1 VDIDG
6 GLVQSAHAQEGAKV
20 AEAQRQLHNAS
31 LYVWHVRDEA
41 MLIGID
47 TYILF
52 HTLLGSVIMYSGTNL
67 AYVDALF
74 FASGAATQSGLN
86 TVDVN
91 TTPIHVQVWMMIA
104 ACMCTPIFINTFVVF
119 IRLYWFEKRFQNVV
133 IESRSA
139 RHTRTMSRRRSE
151 MKSELGQDLNEE
163 ERGVGN
169 RQIHVMRSAN
179 GRAEGGKIEDEH
191 AFAEGMDNAGI
202 SKIKTANDDDV
213 DPLERPMT
221 PVHQVTSNVMWA
233 DNLSTP
239 RQKERQR
246 LRDSVESA
254 GDRLPEA
261 NREQSIAFV
270 EKQREPKQKATL
282 RIPGPR
288 DYELG
293 LKPEEVTDGDDNLH
307 RAISRVSEESHPRR
321 NRSNSVPP
329 EVMNG
334 DDHPMK
340 YHITID
346 VPNRQRPAT
355 GASVYNRARTTDDV
369 STPNSTVAGAGAGA
383 GGLRARSR
391 TRTLGSFLT
400 RGKEEDADPMP
411 YLSWTPTIGRN
422 SNFVDLT
429 EEQREELGGIEYRAL
444 KMLACILSF
453 YFVGFHLLG
462 MVVFTPWITH
472 TAQFRSIVEAVNV
485 KPAWWGVFTSA
496 SMFNDLGFTL
506 TPDSMVSFQRA
517 VLPLLLGTFLIII
530 GNTGFPCM
538 LRFIIWLCSI
548 CTPKGS
554 GKWEELKFLLDHP
567 RRCFTLL
574 FPSKA
579 NWWLFWILIGLNGID
594 IIFFIILDLND
605 PTVTSMPPG
614 FRFLAG
620 LFQAAATRTAGFA
633 VVSLAELHP
642 AIQVSYLIMM
652 YISIFPIAMSMRQT
666 NVYEEKSLGVWAGG
680 DDTGEEENSYL
691 SHHLRRQL
699 SFDLWF
705 VFLGFFLIAIIEGS
719 RLENTNEYAFSL
731 FSVLFE
737 IVSAYGTVGL
747 SLGFPGFNTS
757 FSGQFRTLSK
767 LIVIAMQ
774 IRGRHRGLPYA
785 LDRAI
790 LLPSESLH
798 QKENEDATRRARRGS
813 NALDTMGTMSVDGG
827 GGLQRQGT
835 GVSRRS
841 SMSGDAGRLSTAE
854 RFKPKQ
860 LRRILSGAFSAGPT
874 GPSHREKHN

>member
-1 VDIDG
+1 
-6 GLVQSAHAQEGAKV
+6 
-20 AEAQRQLHNAS
+20 
-31 LYVWHVRDEA
+31 
-41 MLIGID
+41 
-47 TYILF
+47 
-52 HTLLGSVIMYSGTNL
+52 MYSGGGL
-67 AYVDALF
+67 RYIDALF

-86 TVDVN
+86 TIDVN
-91 TTPIHVQVWMMIA
+91 LTKTHVQVWMLIA
-104 ACMCTPIFINTFVVF
+104 TCMCTPIFINTFVVF

-139 RHTRTMSRRRSE
+139 RQTRSLSRRRSE
-151 MKSELGQDLNEE
+151 MKADPDRDLNEE
-163 ERGVGN
+163 ERGVGG
-169 RQIHVMRSAN
+169 RRIHVMRQHN
-179 GRAEGGKIEDEH
+179 GHAHGGKIEDEQ
-191 AFAEGMDNAGI
+191 AFVNGTGDAGI
-202 SKIKTANDDDV
+202 VTEKPADDDNV
-213 DPLERPMT
+213 GPHDRPETPL
-221 PVHQVTSNVMWA
+221 HQISSNVVWA

-239 RQKERQR
+239 RQKERHRIQE
-246 LRDSVESA
+246 SVGTPEN
-254 GDRLPEA
+254 RLPEK

-270 EKQREPKQKATL
+270 EKQREPKQKGTL

-293 LKPEEVTDGDDNLH
+293 LKPEEVAEGDETLH
-307 RAISRVSEESHPRR
+307 QTTSRTSEDSHPRR

-329 EVMNG
+329 EAMNG
-334 DDHPMK
+334 DDHPLK

-346 VPNRQRPAT
+346 VPSRPRPAT
-355 GASVYNRARTTDDV
+355 GASVYNRARPHDDTE
-369 STPNSTVAGAGAGA
+369 SHTSAGGGGGGRA
-383 GGLRARSR
+383 GGLGGLRSR
-391 TRTLGSFLT
+391 SKSRTIGSFLT
-400 RGKEEDADPMP
+400 KSKDEDVDPMP

-444 KMLACILSF
+444 KMLACILTF
-453 YFVGFHLLG
+453 YFVGFHLMG
-462 MVVFTPWITH
+462 MVILTPWITQ
-472 TAQFRSIVEAVNV
+472 TPTYRRVVEAVNV
-485 KPAWWGVFTSA
+485 RPAWWGVFTAA
-496 SMFNDLGFTL
+496 SLFNDLGFTL
-506 TPDSMVSFQRA
+506 TPDSMISFQKA
-517 VLPLLLGTFLIII
+517 VVPLVLGTFLIII

-538 LRFIIWLCSI
+538 LRFVIWLCAK
-548 CTPKGS
+548 CTPRGS
-554 GKWEELKFLLDHP
+554 ATWEELKFLLDHP

-594 IIFFIILDLND
+594 LIFFIILDLND
-605 PTVTSMPPG
+605 PTVTDLPPG
-614 FRFLAG
+614 FRFLGG
-620 LFQAAATRTAGFA
+620 LFQAASTRTAGFA
-633 VVSLAELHP
+633 VVNIADLHP
-642 AIQVSYLIMM
+642 AIQVSYMVMM

-666 NVYEEKSLGVWAGG
+666 NVYEEKSLGVWADN
-680 DDTGEEENSYL
+680 DDVGEPSSYL

-719 RLENTNEYAFSL
+719 RLEDAKLYSFNL

-747 SLGFPGFNTS
+747 SLGYPNSNTS

-767 LIVIAMQ
+767 LIIIAMQ

-813 NALDTMGTMSVDGG
+813 NALDMGMSMSTDRAGD

-835 GVSRRS
+835 GMSYRS
-841 SMSGDAGRLSTAE
+841 NMSGETGRHSATGG
-854 RFKPKQ
+854 FKPKQ
-860 LRRILSGAFSAGPT
+860 LTRILSGAFSAGP
-874 GPSHREKHN
+874 SAQHHRDKRA

>member
-1 VDIDG
+1 M
-6 GLVQSAHAQEGAKV
+6 AT
-20 AEAQRQLHNAS
+20 
-31 LYVWHVRDEA
+31 
-41 MLIGID
+41 LIGGTD
-47 TYILF
+47 SYIIA
-52 HTLLGSVIMYSGTNL
+52 HTLLGSVIMYAGGGL
-67 AYVDALF
+67 KYVDALF

-91 TTPIHVQVWMMIA
+91 LTKLYVQVWMLIST
-104 ACMCTPIFINTFVVF
+104 CMCTPIFINTFVVF

-139 RHTRTMSRRRSE
+139 RHTRTLSRRRSE
-151 MKSELGQDLNEE
+151 MKEELNNDLNGE

-169 RQIHVMRSAN
+169 RQIHVMRLNN
-179 GRAEGGKIEDEH
+179 GHAHGGKIEDEH
-191 AFAEGMDNAGI
+191 AFSDGTDNTGI
-202 SKIKTANDDDV
+202 RSEKPLDDEHV
-213 DPLERPMT
+213 DPPERPVT
-221 PVHQVTSNVMWA
+221 PLHQVASNVVWA

-246 LRDSVESA
+246 LQESI
-254 GDRLPEA
+254 GTSENRLPEK

-270 EKQREPKQKATL
+270 EKQRGPKQKGAL

-293 LKPEEVTDGDDNLH
+293 LKPEEVADGDHELH
-307 RAISRVSEESHPRR
+307 TIMSRVSEDSPRR
-321 NRSNSVPP
+321 LNRSNSVPP
-329 EVMNG
+329 EAING

-346 VPNRQRPAT
+346 APSRPRPTT
-355 GASVYNRARTTDDV
+355 GASVYNRTK
-369 STPNSTVAGAGAGA
+369 TVDETNAPTSAGANGGIGV

-391 TRTLGSFLT
+391 SRTFSSFLT
-400 RGKEEDADPMP
+400 KGKEEDADPMP

-462 MVVFTPWITH
+462 MVIFTPWIIH
-472 TAQFRSIVEAVNV
+472 TPTYTRVVEAVNV
-485 KPAWWGVFTSA
+485 RPAWWGIFTSA
-496 SMFNDLGFTL
+496 SLFNDLGFTL
-506 TPDSMVSFQRA
+506 TPNSMVSFQKA
-517 VLPLLLGTFLIII
+517 VLPLVLGTFLIII

-538 LRFIIWLCSI
+538 LRFIIWLCSKCI
-548 CTPKGS
+548 PRAS

-579 NWWLFWILIGLNGID
+579 NWWLFWVLIGLNGID
-594 IIFFIILDLND
+594 LVFFIILDLND
-605 PTVTSMPPG
+605 PTVTDLPPG

-633 VVSLAELHP
+633 VVNIADLHP
-642 AIQVSYLIMM
+642 AIQVSYMVMM

-666 NVYEEKSLGVWAGG
+666 NVYEEKSLGVWA
-680 DDTGEEENSYL
+680 DADEGENDSGSYL

-719 RLENTNEYAFSL
+719 RLENTSEYNFNL
-731 FSVLFE
+731 FAVLFE

-747 SLGFPGFNTS
+747 SLGFPNTNAS
-757 FSGQFRTLSK
+757 FSAQFRTLSK
-767 LIVIAMQ
+767 LIIIAMQ

-813 NALDTMGTMSVDGG
+813 SAMDMDAPGM
-827 GGLQRQGT
+827 GGLSRQGT
-835 GVSRRS
+835 GLSRRS
-841 SMSGDAGRLSTAE
+841 SMSGETGRPSAAE
-854 RFKPKQ
+854 RFRPGQ
-860 LRRILSGAFSAGPT
+860 LKRILSGAFSAGPSAS
-874 GPSHREKHN
+874 GRREKHS

>member
-1 VDIDG
+1 
-6 GLVQSAHAQEGAKV
+6 LEY
-20 AEAQRQLHNAS
+20 R
-31 LYVWHVRDEA
+31 
-41 MLIGID
+41 
-47 TYILF
+47 
-52 HTLLGSVIMYSGTNL
+52 
-67 AYVDALF
+67 
-74 FASGAATQSGLN
+74 
-86 TVDVN
+86 VDVN
-91 TTPIHVQVWMMIA
+91 LTPLHVQVWMLIA
-104 ACMCTPIFINTFVVF
+104 TCMCTPIFINTFVVF

-139 RHTRTMSRRRSE
+139 RHTRTMSRRRSS
-151 MKSELGQDLNEE
+151 MKAEDDRDLNGE
-163 ERGVGN
+163 ERGVGD
-169 RQIHVMRSAN
+169 RQIRVMRSGSGQAD
-179 GRAEGGKIEDEH
+179 GGKIEDEH
-191 AFAEGMDNAGI
+191 AFSDGIGNGGIRKAKPMDDEDI
-202 SKIKTANDDDV
+202 

-221 PVHQVTSNVMWA
+221 PVHQVTSNVVWA
-233 DNLSTP
+233 DNLTTP
-239 RQKERQR
+239 KQERQR
-246 LRDSVESA
+246 LRDSVESP
-254 GDRLPEA
+254 GDRLPEK

-293 LKPEEVTDGDDNLH
+293 LKPEEVQEDEERLDRVT
-307 RAISRVSEESHPRR
+307 SRISEESHPRR
-321 NRSNSVPP
+321 NRANSVPP
-329 EVMNG
+329 EMLNG

-346 VPNRQRPAT
+346 VPSRPRPPT
-355 GASVYNRARTTDDV
+355 GASVYNRGRATGADDNN
-369 STPNSTVAGAGAGA
+369 STPTQAP
-383 GGLRARSR
+383 GLRSRSKS
-391 TRTLGSFLT
+391 RTLGSFLT
-400 RGKEEDADPMP
+400 RTKEEDEDPMP

-444 KMLACILSF
+444 KMLALILTV

-462 MVVFTPWITH
+462 MACLTPWIRYTP
-472 TAQFRSIVEAVNV
+472 TYKAVIDKVGVN
-485 KPAWWGVFTSA
+485 AYWWGIFTPA

-506 TPDSMVSFQRA
+506 TPDSMISFQFA
-517 VLPLLLGTFLIII
+517 VLPLVLGTFLIII

-538 LRFIIWLCSI
+538 LRFVIWLCSI
-548 CTPKGS
+548 CMPKGS
-554 GKWEELKFLLDHP
+554 AKWEELKFLLDHP

-579 NWWLFWILIGLNGID
+579 NWWLFWVLIGLNGID
-594 IIFFIILDLND
+594 LIFFIILDLND
-605 PTVTSMPPG
+605 PTVISLPPG
-614 FRFLAG
+614 FRFLDG

-633 VVSLAELHP
+633 VVNIADLHP

-666 NVYEEKSLGVWAGG
+666 NVYEEKSLGVWADKDS
-680 DDTGEEENSYL
+680 DDEQSSYL

-705 VFLGFFLIAIIEGS
+705 VFLGFFLIAIVEGA

-747 SLGFPGFNTS
+747 SLGFPGVNAS
-757 FSGQFRTLSK
+757 FSGQFKTISK
-767 LIVIAMQ
+767 LIIIAMQ

-798 QKENEDATRRARRGS
+798 QKENEDATRRARRSS
-813 NALDTMGTMSVDGG
+813 NALDVGMLGNGDSTT
-827 GGLQRQGT
+827 LQRSGT
-835 GVSRRS
+835 GLSRRS
-841 SMSGDAGRLSTAE
+841 SMSGDAGRLSAAE
-854 RFKPKQ
+854 RFQPKQ
-860 LRRILSGAFSAGPT
+860 LRRILSSAFSAGPSVRH
-874 GPSHREKHN
+874 GEKRA